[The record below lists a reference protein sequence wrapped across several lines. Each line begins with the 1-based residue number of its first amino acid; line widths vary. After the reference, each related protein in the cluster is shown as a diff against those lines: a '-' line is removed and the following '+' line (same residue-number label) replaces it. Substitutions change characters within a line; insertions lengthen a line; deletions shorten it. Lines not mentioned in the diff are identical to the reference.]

1 MKDIFN
7 VRRKYN
13 YKFRSASVEFWLR
26 MSFHFIDIKQLIAV
40 ECDFI

>member
-1 MKDIFN
+1 MEDIFN

-26 MSFHFIDIKQLIAV
+26 MSFNFIDIRQHIAM
-40 ECDFI
+40 ECNVI